1 MKLLSTFKRSIFALV
16 FAAVGVFLNAQT
28 PSLSPLYPSG
38 ENPGS
43 EENPYVITSVGDW
56 NAFAEAVNGGN
67 SFSGEYLKLTNNIT
81 VTISSSSTDMMA
93 GLLTNSSAE
102 DKWFSG
108 TFDGDWHTL
117 TFNVGTS
124 TTAYNPGNA
133 YSPNAPFRVI
143 DGATIKNL
151 TVDGTIYSTRKYSAG
166 LVGFA
171 YNAKTNE
178 ANNIINC
185 TSSII
190 YDGSSIYNEGSSGD
204 RLYDCS
210 AGGFVAENKNGN
222 IYFNNCI
229 FNGQINKGAQNSANR
244 GAGFVSYNNGSR
256 LYFTNCTMA
265 GVITLTS
272 NISTYWRSGT
282 ASFTNDYYI
291 IDYGGVDNCI
301 QSTTTAPTDGIAR
314 KYIVDEESYYV
325 PGAEVT
331 GLEETVYQYTGND
344 IVITPVVKYYG
355 QTLTKNTDYT
365 ISYEKKN
372 GSGDYEAVSTIK
384 DVGDYHFM
392 ISGVGNYGGSIV
404 TDMKVIQLNSWA
416 ALMEALSQ
424 NEGTFDLTQSIT
436 AENPRTTDLALQ
448 VTGNITLNMNGYT
461 IDRHLED
468 TIVYG
473 QVIRVNGGASL
484 TINGPGTITGGY
496 SWPGESPVPAQT
508 TYYDKRDAGGIHNKG
523 NLVLNNVNVVDNKCD
538 KGNNGDY
545 IYSAR
550 GGGIYTGPESSLVIE
565 GGEISINE
573 GPGGGGGVYCDKAN
587 TFTMTG
593 VTVEN
598 NMGESKG
605 GGLRILTKGGAI
617 AYLTDCII
625 NMNMVDQDAS
635 QGAGVFLEGGELV
648 MTRCDIMGNMA
659 SQQGAGFYSL
669 NGTTTAINCNISYN
683 GTFYDDSNNRGA
695 GVCLNDNKGSYHS
708 VFIMDGGT
716 IEANNC
722 THDGGGIYVNDGA
735 VFQVKGNVVIK
746 DNWKAGLNIESSYN
760 NAYLA
765 GTSVIEVVGE
775 LGEDAV
781 INITP
786 SGSDSRT
793 YVHIAEGVSSSESM
807 KHFALDDIGY
817 DAIINQ
823 DGDIEVYMPY
833 LWNETTTWDGTIA
846 VNSSG
851 VGAIPTSESNLTI
864 NRTLKIPSGYTAY
877 ANSVTLGANIHIF
890 IEDGGELITPSSGV
904 AVSIRKDVVAANAD
918 DATGWYLI
926 SSPVNGAIIDEATN
940 LIISMDFND
949 NLYDL
954 YRYNEAAD
962 LQWENYRNPVH
973 AFTTLEN
980 GRGYLY
986 RNRNDYT
993 INVGGTLHVSDVSYA
1008 LSYNATTSPSG
1019 TENTLK
1025 GFNIIGNPYSHNVYK
1040 GAEGSAIPNDDLL
1053 EDNYYM
1059 LNPTTG
1065 EWDLT
1070 VDGTVIPPMTG
1081 ILVQAKSSGSLTMTN
1096 STEGEVVS
1104 GSKSGRANRAD
1115 RKNIWF
1121 TVVNSNYEDR
1131 TCVEFR
1137 EGHGLNKIEH
1147 LNGEAPMLYIH
1158 HNGEDF
1164 ASVDMNPE
1172 AKMFNLNFEAKT
1184 MGYYTLSVKPHGE
1197 FGYLHLI
1204 DRVTEKEIDLLE
1216 EQEYT
1221 FIGSTSDAA
1230 NRFIVCLGLSD
1241 NPEES
1246 DNEVFAYQNGNEIIV
1261 NGNGEL
1267 EVFDVMGR
1275 MVMKRQ
1281 INGIETVCESSLQTG
1296 VYILR
1301 LEGKTQKIVVR

>member
-81 VTISSSSTDMMA
+81 VTISSSSTDMMV

-171 YNAKTNE
+171 YNAKTNV

-301 QSTTTAPTDGIAR
+301 QATTTAPTDGIAR

-331 GLEETVYQYTGND
+331 GLEETVYQYTGSD

-384 DVGDYHFM
+384 DVGDYHFI

-760 NAYLA
+760 NAYLT
-765 GTSVIEVVGE
+765 GNSVIEVVGE

-786 SGSDSRT
+786 SGSDNRT

-851 VGAIPTSESNLTI
+851 VGAIPTAESNLTI

-940 LIISMDFND
+940 LIISMDFNG

-962 LQWENYRNPVH
+962 LQWENYRAGH
-973 AFTTLEN
+973 ADFTTLEN

-993 INVGGTLHVSDVSYA
+993 INVSGTLHVSDVSYA

-1025 GFNIIGNPYSHNVYK
+1025 GFNIIGNPYSHTIYK
-1040 GAEGSAIPNDDLL
+1040 GDVTETVHPAIPNTIL
-1053 EDNYYM
+1053 EEKYYV

-1070 VDGTVIPPMTG
+1070 DDGTAIAPMTG
-1081 ILVQAKSSGSLTMTN
+1081 ILVQATETGVLSISN
-1096 STEGEVVS
+1096 STEGYIAPS
-1104 GSKSGRANRAD
+1104 RNSID
-1115 RKNIWF
+1115 KNIWF
-1121 TVVNSNYEDR
+1121 TVANGSYEDR
-1131 TCVEFR
+1131 ACVEFK
-1137 EGHGLNKIEH
+1137 EGHGLNKISH
-1147 LNGEAPMLYIH
+1147 LNEEAPMLYIN
-1158 HNGEDF
+1158 HNGEYF
-1164 ASVDMNPE
+1164 ASIDISDGTRSLD
-1172 AKMFNLNFEAKT
+1172 LNFEAMT
-1184 MGYYTLSVKPHGE
+1184 IGRYTLTVNPQGGFS
-1197 FGYLHLI
+1197 YLHLI
-1204 DRVTEKEIDLLE
+1204 DKVAGKDVDLLKDG
-1216 EQEYT
+1216 EYE
-1221 FIGSTSDAA
+1221 FVGSSADDAD
-1230 NRFIVCLGLSD
+1230 RFIVRFSAASD
-1241 NPEES
+1241 SEDDETFAFQDGS
-1246 DNEVFAYQNGNEIIV
+1246 DIV
-1261 NGNGEL
+1261 VMGEGEL
-1267 EVFDVMGR
+1267 QVFDVTGR
-1275 MVMKRQ
+1275 MVLTQ
-1281 INGIETVCESSLQTG
+1281 CISGVETIRKPSETG

-1301 LEGKTQKIVVR
+1301 LEGKTQKILVK

>member
-1 MKLLSTFKRSIFALV
+1 MKILTTFKKFTFALV
-16 FAAVGVFLNAQT
+16 FALIGVISWGQTLSLQTSGEPNSSTNPYLIKTSDDWNTFATTSSYWASGVYVQLDADISVSGMVGVWSAT
-28 PSLSPLYPSG
+28 
-38 ENPGS
+38 ES
-43 EENPYVITSVGDW
+43 ERIPY
-56 NAFAEAVNGGN
+56 
-67 SFSGEYLKLTNNIT
+67 
-81 VTISSSSTDMMA
+81 
-93 GLLTNSSAE
+93 
-102 DKWFSG
+102 SG
-108 TFDGDWHTL
+108 TFDGNWNTL
-117 TFNVGTS
+117 TFNAGTT
-124 TTAYNPGNA
+124 TTAYSPATNA
-133 YSPNAPFRVI
+133 PTAPFRII

-151 TVDGTIYSTRKYSAG
+151 TVTGTIVSDKKYNSG
-166 LVGFA
+166 LIGFA
-171 YNAKTNE
+171 YNTQSGNE
-178 ANNIINC
+178 NYIISC
-185 TSSII
+185 TSDIFV
-190 YDGSSIYNEGSSGD
+190 
-204 RLYDCS
+204 DCS
-210 AGGFVAENKNGN
+210 NISGNNPDCSSAGFLAENKNGK
-222 IYFNNCI
+222 IHFTYCI
-229 FNGQINKGAQNSANR
+229 FTGTIDKGSNTGTQKS
-244 GAGFVSYNNGSR
+244 AGFVSYNGGTSAS
-256 LYFTNCTMA
+256 FTNCTMA
-265 GVITLTS
+265 GTITIES
-272 NISTYWRSGT
+272 NIATFNRNGKDSYSK
-282 ASFTNDYYI
+282 AYYI
-291 IDYGGVDNCI
+291 TNYSGSSPQGTPA
-301 QSTTTAPTDGIAR
+301 TTTEPTDGIAK
-314 KYIVDEESYYV
+314 KYTKNANTYYV
-325 PGAEVT
+325 PGAKIT

-372 GSGDYEAVSTIK
+372 GSGDYETVSTIK
-384 DVGDYHFM
+384 DVGDYHFI

-746 DNWKAGLNIESSYN
+746 DNWKAGLNIGSSYN
-760 NAYLA
+760 NAYLT
-765 GTSVIEVVGE
+765 GNSVIEVVGE

-786 SGSDSRT
+786 SGSDNRT

-940 LIISMDFND
+940 LIISMDFNG

-962 LQWENYRNPVH
+962 LQWENYRAGH
-973 AFTTLEN
+973 ADFTTLEN

-993 INVGGTLHVSDVSYA
+993 INVSGTLHVSDVSYA

-1025 GFNIIGNPYSHNVYK
+1025 GFNIIGNPYSHTIYK
-1040 GAEGSAIPNDDLL
+1040 GDVTETVHPAIPNTIL
-1053 EDNYYM
+1053 EEKYYV

-1070 VDGTVIPPMTG
+1070 DDGTAIAPMTG
-1081 ILVQAKSSGSLTMTN
+1081 ILVQATEAGVLSISN
-1096 STEGEVVS
+1096 STEGYIAPS
-1104 GSKSGRANRAD
+1104 RNSIG
-1115 RKNIWF
+1115 KNIWF
-1121 TVVNSNYEDR
+1121 TVANGSYEDR
-1131 TCVEFR
+1131 ACVEFK
-1137 EGHGLNKIEH
+1137 EGHGLNKISH
-1147 LNGEAPMLYIH
+1147 LNEEAPMLYIN
-1158 HNGEDF
+1158 HNGEYF
-1164 ASVDMNPE
+1164 ASIDISDGTRSLD
-1172 AKMFNLNFEAKT
+1172 LNFEAMT
-1184 MGYYTLSVKPHGE
+1184 IGRYTLTVNPQGGFS
-1197 FGYLHLI
+1197 YLHLI
-1204 DRVTEKEIDLLE
+1204 DKVAGKDVDLLKDG
-1216 EQEYT
+1216 EYE
-1221 FIGSTSDAA
+1221 FVGSSADDAD
-1230 NRFIVCLGLSD
+1230 RFIVRFSAASD
-1241 NPEES
+1241 SEDDETFAFQDGS
-1246 DNEVFAYQNGNEIIV
+1246 DIV
-1261 NGNGEL
+1261 VMGEGEL
-1267 EVFDVMGR
+1267 QVFDVTGR
-1275 MVMKRQ
+1275 MVLTQ
-1281 INGIETVCESSLQTG
+1281 CISGVETIRKPSETG

-1301 LEGKTQKIVVR
+1301 LEEKTQKILVK

>member
-1 MKLLSTFKRSIFALV
+1 MKRLANLKNFTLALV
-16 FAAVGVFLNAQT
+16 FTAISVISWGQT
-28 PSLSPLYPSG
+28 LSDLSG
-38 ENPGS
+38 DGS
-43 EENPYVITSVGDW
+43 EGNPYQIKSHTDW
-56 NAFAEAVNGGN
+56 NILANVVNGGN
-67 SFSGEYLKLTNNIT
+67 NCSGLYFVLKESITLTIDNT
-81 VTISSSSTDMMA
+81 ESSDIIV
-93 GLLTNSSAE
+93 GIWNSDSNY
-102 DKWFSG
+102 KPFSG
-108 TFDGDWHTL
+108 TFDGDWHTI
-117 TFNVGTS
+117 TFNVGDNTTS
-124 TTAYNPGNA
+124 YTPAFITP
-133 YSPNAPFRVI
+133 SAPFGVI
-143 DGATIKNL
+143 TGATIKNL
-151 TVDGTIYSTRKYSAG
+151 TVTGTIRSTKKYNSG
-166 LVGFA
+166 LVGFSFG
-171 YNAKTNE
+171 TQS
-178 ANNIINC
+178 NIIRC
-185 TSSII
+185 TSDITI
-190 YDGSSIYNEGSSGD
+190 NCEGIGGTD
-204 RLYDCS
+204 PDCS
-210 AGGFVAENKNGN
+210 SAGFLAENKSGGSIRFLNCVFSGTITKGN
-222 IYFNNCI
+222 LDN
-229 FNGQINKGAQNSANR
+229 ANR
-244 GAGFVSYNNGSR
+244 CAGFVSYNNNDN
-256 LYFTNCTMA
+256 TVVIDTCTMA
-265 GVITLTS
+265 GTIDFTS
-272 NISTYWRSGT
+272 NIATFDRGKKVT
-282 ASFTNDYYI
+282 RREAYYI
-291 IDYGGVDNCI
+291 TNYSGSSPQGTPA
-301 QSTTTAPTDGIAR
+301 TTTEPTDGIAK
-314 KYIVDEESYYV
+314 KYTKNANTYYV

-372 GSGDYEAVSTIK
+372 GSGDYETVSTIK
-384 DVGDYHFM
+384 DVGDYHFI

-565 GGEISINE
+565 GGKISINE

-760 NAYLA
+760 NAYLT
-765 GTSVIEVVGE
+765 GNSVIEVVGE

-786 SGSDSRT
+786 SGSDNRT

-851 VGAIPTSESNLTI
+851 VGAIPTAESNLTI

-940 LIISMDFND
+940 LIISMDFNG

-962 LQWENYRNPVH
+962 LQWENYRAGH
-973 AFTTLEN
+973 ADFTTLEN

-993 INVGGTLHVSDVSYA
+993 INVSGTLHVSDVSYA

-1025 GFNIIGNPYSHNVYK
+1025 GFNIIGNPYSHTIYK
-1040 GAEGSAIPNDDLL
+1040 GDVTETVHPAIPNTIL
-1053 EDNYYM
+1053 EEKYYV

-1070 VDGTVIPPMTG
+1070 DDGTAIAPMTG
-1081 ILVQAKSSGSLTMTN
+1081 ILVQATETGVLSISN
-1096 STEGEVVS
+1096 STEGYIAPS
-1104 GSKSGRANRAD
+1104 RNSID
-1115 RKNIWF
+1115 KNIWF
-1121 TVVNSNYEDR
+1121 TVANGSYEDR
-1131 TCVEFR
+1131 ACVEFK
-1137 EGHGLNKIEH
+1137 EGHGLNKISH
-1147 LNGEAPMLYIH
+1147 LNEEAPMLYIN
-1158 HNGEDF
+1158 HNGEYF
-1164 ASVDMNPE
+1164 ASIDISDGTRSLD
-1172 AKMFNLNFEAKT
+1172 LNFEAMT
-1184 MGYYTLSVKPHGE
+1184 IGRYTLTVNPQGGFS
-1197 FGYLHLI
+1197 YLHLI
-1204 DRVTEKEIDLLE
+1204 DKVAGKDVDLLKDG
-1216 EQEYT
+1216 EYE
-1221 FIGSTSDAA
+1221 FVGSSADDAD
-1230 NRFIVCLGLSD
+1230 RFIVRFSAASD
-1241 NPEES
+1241 SEDDETFAFQDGS
-1246 DNEVFAYQNGNEIIV
+1246 DIV
-1261 NGNGEL
+1261 VMGEGEL
-1267 EVFDVMGR
+1267 QVFDVTGR
-1275 MVMKRQ
+1275 MVLTQ
-1281 INGIETVCESSLQTG
+1281 CISGVETIRKPSETG

-1301 LEGKTQKIVVR
+1301 LEGKTQKILVK